1 MLPYYYDKWVRQI
14 ISPANGGRSEARI
27 LHLNVVFIHGDFR
40 SQYPYAN
47 ALMKL
52 QDLLLALEGVDTQAK
67 RFLETVALQDFQRK
81 DTWLKLRGASRE
93 CACHHRIRIWGI
105 DHCWS
110 CDRKVS
116 SQEMYGSVGESCG
129 EELATE
135 LAPRKSKQSP
145 NSLASISGTR
155 KTNSLF

>member
-1 MLPYYYDKWVRQI
+1 MH
-14 ISPANGGRSEARI
+14 A
-27 LHLNVVFIHGDFR
+27 DFR
-40 SQYPYAN
+40 SQYPSAN

-52 QDLLLALEGVDTQAK
+52 HDLLLALEVTVDRGVDTQAK

-110 CDRKVS
+110 CDREVS
-116 SQEMYGSVGESCG
+116 SQEMYGSVGEK
-129 EELATE
+129 
-135 LAPRKSKQSP
+135 R
-145 NSLASISGTR
+145 
-155 KTNSLF
+155 